1 MRSDFLRRVLTHSQ
15 GWCDDVATTPV
26 ETCEQQAALAF
37 ARAVSGLER
46 EHGPDW
52 RRWRWGD
59 AHPAV
64 LEHQPFEQSPALR
77 DWFSTV
83 LPIGGDS
90 STINVAHPGTTR
102 EGIAF
107 GAVHGP
113 GYRAIYDLADLD
125 RSRWVAATGQSGH
138 PLSPHYRDLTSA
150 WQDGHYLPMTTRPE
164 SSQNEAGRC
173 APPETDSLIGSS
185 IIAARAGSVRS
196 AKSYARCLPV
206 TGGVCAWR
214 RARPSA
220 AGCVRCG

>member
-15 GWCDDVATTPV
+15 GWCDDIATTPM

-37 ARAVSGLER
+37 ARAVSGLEQ
-46 EHGPDW
+46 EHGPTGGNGAGATPT
-52 RRWRWGD
+52 RRCWNTSRSSR
-59 AHPAV
+59 
-64 LEHQPFEQSPALR
+64 SPALR
-77 DWFSTV
+77 GWFSTV
-83 LPIGGDS
+83 VPIGGDS

-107 GAVHGP
+107 GAVLGP

-164 SSQNEAGRC
+164 SSQNEAG
-173 APPETDSLIGSS
+173 
-185 IIAARAGSVRS
+185 
-196 AKSYARCLPV
+196 
-206 TGGVCAWR
+206 GVLR
-214 RARPSA
+214 LEPTP
-220 AGCVRCG
+220 